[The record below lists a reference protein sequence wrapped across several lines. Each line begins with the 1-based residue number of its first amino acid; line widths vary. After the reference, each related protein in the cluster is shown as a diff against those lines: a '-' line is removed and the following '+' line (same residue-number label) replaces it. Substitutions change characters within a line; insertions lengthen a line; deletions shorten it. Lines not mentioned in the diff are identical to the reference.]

1 MPTSAKNDSLA
12 LNRTALIVR
21 EQSYCEIRY
30 RVTKEFAS
38 AGPYLLFG
46 QEGVQP
52 RVEFATS
59 H

>member
-1 MPTSAKNDSLA
+1 MPTSAKNDSSA
-12 LNRTALIVR
+12 LNRTALVVHER
-21 EQSYCEIRY
+21 SYSDIRY

-46 QEGVQP
+46 QEDVQP
-52 RVEFATS
+52 RVEFTPS